1 MITLMGLLVSFV
13 VVNLSTSDPAEQLKK
28 QAQRFQVVFDMASD
42 MAILNQQQL
51 GLRIEE
57 EDQTYHFMFLDK
69 EQKWQKL
76 ASDDVFKETTLEEP
90 FEFEL
95 QLDGLPWESEDNLF
109 DQELFD
115 EELSVSDEGVEIGDE
130 EEKQLPPPQILIF
143 SSGEITP
150 FSLIF
155 KYEPDFGNDPLTYYK
170 VNGVDETPLVLEGPL
185 DSI

>member
-1 MITLMGLLVSFV
+1 MITLMGMLVSFV
-13 VVNLSTSDPAEQLKK
+13 VVNMGGTDNAEVLKK

-57 EDQTYHFMFLDK
+57 EKQTFHFMYLDK
-69 EQKWQKL
+69 DQKWQVL
-76 ASDDVFKETTLEEP
+76 AGDKIFEETELPEP

-95 QLDGLPWESEDNLF
+95 QLDGLPWDSEDNLF

-130 EEKQLPPPQILIF
+130 EEKLLPPPQILIF

-155 KYEPDFGNDPLTYYK
+155 KYEPDFGDERLTYYK
-170 VNGVDETPLVLEGPL
+170 VNGMDETPLVLEGPL
-185 DSI
+185 DSL